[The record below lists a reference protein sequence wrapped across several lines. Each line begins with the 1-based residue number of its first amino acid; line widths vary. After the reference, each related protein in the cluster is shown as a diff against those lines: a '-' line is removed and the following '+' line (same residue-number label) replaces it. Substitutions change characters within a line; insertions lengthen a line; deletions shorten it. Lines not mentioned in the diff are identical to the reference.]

1 MSSMQY
7 DKRLDDFVCTSTT
20 DGFWAF
26 FEASFSFASAG
37 RTSKRRAVGDDSAS
51 DARTGLNRA
60 KPLSYSC
67 RIYCMPRVH
76 SLTVQKPE
84 MRCVPRSASQCFQ
97 KTASLA

>member
-67 RIYCMPRVH
+67 RIYSTDHMY
-76 SLTVQKPE
+76 
-84 MRCVPRSASQCFQ
+84 
-97 KTASLA
+97 